1 MRDNQTDVEEIVHSP
16 LHQKNQLHE
25 KDQLHK
31 HLLCDP
37 SVTSTWENGLV
48 MDMIM
53 GSEAGA
59 TEPPGL
65 EIAQVEEGKEVDG
78 DERGGVEDQPHLRDV
93 LPEQHLCLPLSVPP
107 GGGDDVSS
115 DRDKVAIGH
124 TAANS

>member
-1 MRDNQTDVEEIVHSP
+1 MGARKV
-16 LHQKNQLHE
+16 LLRWRQKV
-25 KDQLHK
+25 
-31 HLLCDP
+31 
-37 SVTSTWENGLV
+37 S
-48 MDMIM
+48 
-53 GSEAGA
+53 GA
-59 TEPPGL
+59 TEQPGL

-78 DERGGVEDQPHLRDV
+78 DEHNGVEDQPHLRDV

>member
-78 DERGGVEDQPHLRDV
+78 DERDGVEDQHHL
-93 LPEQHLCLPLSVPP
+93 
-107 GGGDDVSS
+107 
-115 DRDKVAIGH
+115 
-124 TAANS
+124 